1 MYLFEQRRNYPMKK
15 LLLFASTLLLAG
27 GLAAAQDA
35 QPANSKDTAA
45 QAPQSQSNPSQS
57 NPDTAQTNVGGQT
70 DKDQQLFKGCIGGS
84 KDNYILT
91 AQDGTTYRLHSDKD
105 ITEHVGQSV
114 ELRGTVKPEGADRS
128 SQAGA
133 APQQKEIDV
142 AGVKTVAQSCS
153 QK

>member
-1 MYLFEQRRNYPMKK
+1 MKK

-35 QPANSKDTAA
+35 PPANSKDTAA
-45 QAPQSQSNPSQS
+45 PPPQSQSNPG
-57 NPDTAQTNVGGQT
+57 AQTNVGGQT
-70 DKDQQLFKGCIGGS
+70 DKDEQLFKGCIGGT
-84 KDNYILT
+84 KDNYTLT

-114 ELRGTVKPEGADRS
+114 ELRGTVKPEGADKS
-128 SQAGA
+128 AQAGT

-142 AGVKTVAQSCS
+142 ADIKTVAKSCS
-153 QK
+153 EK